1 MDQFTRT
8 ILLRAALPTAVVGLA
23 VTVIA
28 WVAAGATAG
37 VGALIG
43 VVFVVPFFSLGQV
56 VLASVLR
63 KNPAMAMSVAML
75 LYLVKIGV
83 LAILLVVLA
92 DTSLFDTKAF
102 AVNILICTLVW
113 TGAEVWIL
121 ANSKVLYVDPENVP
135 ESYSSGSDL
144 AQRDL
149 Q

>member
-8 ILLRAALPTAVVGLA
+8 ILLRAALPTAVVGL
-23 VTVIA
+23 I
-28 WVAAGATAG
+28 VAAVAWLTMGTTAG

-43 VVFVVPFFSLGQV
+43 VVFVVPFFSIGQA
-56 VLASVLR
+56 VLAGVLR
-63 KNPAMAMSVAML
+63 KNPAMGMSVAML

-83 LAILLVVLA
+83 LAILLVVLS

-121 ANSKVLYVDPENVP
+121 ANSKILYVDPDNVP
-135 ESYSSGSDL
+135 ESMAPEAEL
-144 AQRDL
+144 AQRD
-149 Q
+149 

>member
-8 ILLRAALPTAVVGLA
+8 ILLRAALPTAVVGL
-23 VTVIA
+23 V
-28 WVAAGATAG
+28 VAAISWMVMGTAAG

-43 VVFVVPFFSLGQV
+43 VVFIVPFFSIGQAI
-56 VLASVLR
+56 LAGVLR
-63 KNPAMAMSVAML
+63 KNPAMGMSVAMM

-102 AVNILICTLVW
+102 AINILICTLVW

-121 ANSKVLYVDPENVP
+121 ANSKILYVDPDNVP
-135 ESYSSGSDL
+135 ESMTSESEL
-144 AQRDL
+144 AQQD
-149 Q
+149 

>member
-8 ILLRAALPTAVVGLA
+8 ILLRAALPTAVVGLIVAA
-23 VTVIA
+23 VA
-28 WVAAGATAG
+28 WVTMGTTAG

-43 VVFVVPFFSLGQV
+43 VVFVVPFFSIGQA
-56 VLASVLR
+56 VLAGVLR
-63 KNPAMAMSVAML
+63 KNPAMGMSVAML

-83 LAILLVVLA
+83 LAILLVVLS

-121 ANSKVLYVDPENVP
+121 ANSKILYVDPDNVP
-135 ESYSSGSDL
+135 ESMAPEAEL
-144 AQRDL
+144 AQRD
-149 Q
+149 